1 MAKYIRLGSFN
12 KNSKYIFITIFC
24 KILTNSFFGIKYNI
38 NIKMYKFFK
47 IIDTDWQK
55 KISIH
60 STIHKLFCYI
70 ILLILS
76 GILYKYETK
85 VAQSDSLIRNTERIS
100 NLSAIKL
107 IHNDGNPDLLKKSP
121 QIVILIISIW
131 ISAEILMALYYRIGL
146 RDLDFWMFEL
156 LIISY
161 LNSKMFKLKIYKHHK
176 VAIYF
181 NVIACSILKFSSFLI
196 SFFQEHSLYYEYV
209 YYIPIGIIYYFMIL
223 FLRAYS
229 INKLKWLMDLK
240 YIAPSI
246 ILMITGIIGIVMYL
260 IVCLVSTYVKC
271 LTVDFSPNLCRI
283 LSRDYKEN
291 YYENFIIYFE
301 SLREFPTT
309 EIVLEILTVLFGS
322 ISYFA
327 YYFFYILVI
336 KYLTPVHL
344 SFTNS
349 IYYFFLHLILF
360 INNKLSKE
368 KSDSSFNYYKFFVDI
383 LCESLSFI
391 GFLIYLEI
399 IELYFCKLYYDLKKY
414 IIRRSIIDIDG
425 NFSIDD
431 TSTIMDDNN
440 QEKEDENIFNCNKKV
455 SELTQKKKNNI

>member
-107 IHNDGNPDLLKKSP
+107 IHNDGNPNLLKKSP

-181 NVIACSILKFSSFLI
+181 NVIICSIFKFSSFLI

-240 YIAPSI
+240 YIAPSK
-246 ILMITGIIGIVMYL
+246 ILMITGIIGIVMNL

-271 LTVDFSPNLCRI
+271 WNVEFSPNLCRI
-283 LSRDYKEN
+283 MDKNSMEK
-291 YYENFIIYFE
+291 YYESFIVYFE
-301 SLREFPTT
+301 SLRHFPTT
-309 EIVLEILTVLFGS
+309 EIFLEILTILLGS

-349 IYYFFLHLILF
+349 IYYFFLHIILF
-360 INNKLSKE
+360 INNQLSKGE
-368 KSDSSFNYYKFFVDI
+368 SESDFNYSKFFVDI
-383 LCESLSFI
+383 LCESFSFI

-399 IELYFCKLYYDLKKY
+399 IELYFCGLYYDLKKY
-414 IIRRSIIDIDG
+414 IIRRSIKDIDG
-425 NFSIDD
+425 NFSIED
-431 TSTIMDDNN
+431 TTIMDDNN
-440 QEKEDENIFNCNKKV
+440 QEKDDENIFNCNKKV
-455 SELTQKKKNNI
+455 SELTQKKNKNI